1 MHQVLHAHYLPVP
14 LIIWAAESV
23 TQMHIPPLLW
33 WNFSS
38 KIHHLLFFC
47 KQPQSHLGTP
57 LCFKAIIR
65 ASFIQRDPTRSH
77 TNYFHF
83 NCNMLVVPTAIKIC
97 WPHTTH
103 PKQQHHPLVPC
114 HHFHPLNYGKPQKIQ
129 RIQIAS
135 TAISVLMPLIKF
147 ITTSLF
153 LFSTGFQWSCKGF
166 CFRY

>member
-1 MHQVLHAHYLPVP
+1 MSFCAHLYSLCTRFCM
-14 LIIWAAESV
+14 LIIC
-23 TQMHIPPLLW
+23 QFH
-33 WNFSS
+33 SS
-38 KIHHLLFFC
+38 YGQLKVWLRC
-47 KQPQSHLGTP
+47 TSHLCYGEIFPPKFTTF
-57 LCFKAIIR
+57 CFSANNLR
-65 ASFIQRDPTRSH
+65 ATSAHLFASKQLSELQRDPTHSH

-83 NCNMLVVPTAIKIC
+83 NCNMLVVPTAIKIR

-147 ITTSLF
+147 ITTS
-153 LFSTGFQWSCKGF
+153 
-166 CFRY
+166 